1 METPVDADEEI
12 AALYARAYPR
22 LVGLLTSV
30 GGSRSDAEEVAQD
43 AYVKLLPRWNKIRT
57 YDDPEAWVRAVAV
70 RMLIS
75 RRRRATVAARGLRRL
90 AAHPQRTTETELSPD
105 AVAVSAALGA
115 LPVSHRAVIVLHH
128 VVDLPVE
135 QVAAELHIPLGTV
148 KSRLS
153 RARAALAPLL
163 EPEESIDHV

>member
-1 METPVDADEEI
+1 METPVDADDEI

-90 AAHPQRTTETELSPD
+90 AAHPQPPAELSPD

-115 LPVSHRAVIVLHH
+115 LPVSQRAVIVLHH
-128 VVDLPVE
+128 VMDLPVD
-135 QVAAELHIPLGTV
+135 QVAAELHIPVGTV

-153 RARAALAPLL
+153 RARTALAPLL
-163 EPEESIDHV
+163 EPEESIDHA